1 MSRMALALIALIA
14 SAPAA
19 RAQDAPVRAEQA
31 LDHYREMT
39 AAPPDCPRNPFDSD
53 EILVCGKDESAKQR
67 LPLPAERGPRDG
79 PRRATGE
86 APRASAAAIGG
97 PSCGVL
103 QNGRSCGGGLN
114 VMAGAALLV
123 KGIIKV
129 IDPEAEVT
137 PEKPLPKATLIRDH

>member
-1 MSRMALALIALIA
+1 MSRMALALFALIA
-14 SAPAA
+14 PIAPAA
-19 RAQDAPVRAEQA
+19 AQDAAVRAEQA

-53 EILVCGKDESAKQR
+53 EIMVCGKDESARQR
-67 LPLPAERGPRDG
+67 LPLPTERGPSEG

-86 APRASAAAIGG
+86 APRASAAPMGG

-103 QNGRSCGGGLN
+103 QNGASCGGGLH
-114 VMAGAALLV
+114 VMAAGILLV

-137 PEKPLPKATLIRDH
+137 PEKPLPRRR